1 MKIKTTRLLTPL
13 TQEIVINLT
22 TDVKE
27 VLATGY
33 SKCRNRILSTADLW
47 YIQRRQK
54 ARVQRRY
61 F

>member
-13 TQEIVINLT
+13 SQEAVLNLT
-22 TDVKE
+22 SDVKE
-27 VLATGY
+27 VLVPGY

-47 YIQRRQK
+47 YIRRRQK
-54 ARVQRRY
+54 VRVHRRY